1 MIVMNLNVDDC
12 LPEDVDDAILLGR
25 AWVPGHVSGPSPI
38 TIREG
43 RIFDL
48 SDEVTTVSE
57 LLNAENPID
66 LIKGNRGADIGSLS
80 EILSNTD
87 YSQQKEELPYF
98 LAPVDLQ
105 AIKACGVTFAQSMLE
120 RVVEE
125 RADGDPGAAERIREE
140 IRNTIG
146 LNLSDII
153 PGSAEA
159 AQLKSVLVSKG
170 MWSQYLEVGIGP
182 DAEVFTKAQPMSAVG
197 IGAEVGLLSKSEW
210 NNPEPE
216 ITLIVNSDA
225 IIVGAT
231 LGNDVNLRDIEGRSA
246 LLLGKAKDNNASA
259 AIGPFIRL
267 FDKKFTL
274 SDVRSAE
281 LSFTVTGLD
290 QFTLR
295 GRSSMSQISR
305 DVEDLVSE
313 TIGQHH
319 QYPDGLC
326 LMTGTLFAPSE
337 DRDKPGGGFTHK
349 VGDVVR
355 ISTPKLGALVNRVNH
370 SEKVE
375 PWTFGV
381 GALIQ
386 NLAARRLL
394 KIG

>member
-1 MIVMNLNVDDC
+1 MVLNLSVDDC
-12 LPEDVDDAILLGR
+12 LPDDIDDAILLGR
-25 AWVPGHVSGPSPI
+25 AWVPGQIAGPSPI
-38 TIREG
+38 VVREG

-48 SDEVTTVSE
+48 SNAVTTVSE
-57 LLNAENPID
+57 LLNAETPLDI
-66 LIKGNRGADIGSLS
+66 IEGIRGEDIGSLS
-80 EILSNTD
+80 EILRNTD

-120 RVVEE
+120 RVIEE
-125 RADGDPGAAERIREE
+125 RADGDPRAAERIREE

-216 ITLIVNSDA
+216 ITLIVNSNA
-225 IIVGAT
+225 TIVGAT

-267 FDKKFTL
+267 FDEKFTL
-274 SDVRSAE
+274 NDVRAAE
-281 LSFTVTGLD
+281 LSLTVTGLD

-295 GRSSMSQISR
+295 GRSSMSEISR
-305 DVEDLVSE
+305 DVKDLVYE
-313 TIGQHH
+313 TIGRHH

-355 ISTPKLGALVNRVNH
+355 ISTPKLGALVNRVNY
-370 SEKVE
+370 SEKVK

-394 KIG
+394 KMG

>member
-1 MIVMNLNVDDC
+1 MGLNLNVNDC
-12 LPEDVDDAILLGR
+12 LPDDIDDAILLGR

-38 TIREG
+38 IIREG
-43 RIFDL
+43 RVFDL
-48 SDEVTTVSE
+48 SNEVTTVSE
-57 LLNAENPID
+57 LLNAEAHLDIIEGIN
-66 LIKGNRGADIGSLS
+66 GEDIGSLS

-87 YSQQKEELPYF
+87 HSQQKEELPYF

-120 RVVEE
+120 RVIEE
-125 RADGDPGAAERIREE
+125 RADGDPGAAKRIREE

-159 AQLKSVLVSKG
+159 AQLKSVLVAKG

-216 ITLIVNSDA
+216 ITLIVNSNA
-225 IIVGAT
+225 TIVGAT

-274 SDVRSAE
+274 SDVRLAE
-281 LSFTVTGLD
+281 LSLTVTGLD

-370 SEKVE
+370 SEKVK

-394 KIG
+394 KIR